1 MKKWRVKL
9 LSQRLRTPFLFESGW
24 GVGFQS
30 RVCSVT
36 YISLGLI
43 IKQIKAIF
51 HTHDLF
57 TTWYW
62 TKNSN
67 IYISCEQSNKTKKQ
81 SVKKKNLPVVEW
93 TTRHR
98 KETQIIHRETEVSMP
113 SVFWTLE
120 KAFQNLPRPLPK
132 KKQHP
137 KTGTCTQ
144 NTFP

>member
-9 LSQRLRTPFLFESGW
+9 LSQRLRTHFLFESGW

-67 IYISCEQSNKTKKQ
+67 IYISCEQSNKTKKIIC
-81 SVKKKNLPVVEW
+81 KKKSTWSRVN
-93 TTRHR
+93 H
-98 KETQIIHRETEVSMP
+98 ETQERNPDYPSGDRSIHAVRLLDFRKSFSKPPAAT
-113 SVFWTLE
+113 
-120 KAFQNLPRPLPK
+120 AK